1 MDAPH
6 ALALTHDVWRGQW
19 WRLWTGHLVHYSAA
33 HLLLN
38 VTALAPPV
46 VLTRSRRGIAIWS
59 LIAAPLLSLL
69 LLATSTFDEYRGAS
83 GLIVGIWLYASMT
96 LWPGHKRIAFAMAAA
111 IALKLLL
118 EATNTLPWSNAIEPS
133 HAAHY
138 LGAALGVCG
147 GALNWMIDK
156 RQPHKSRA

>member
-1 MDAPH
+1 VDAPH
-6 ALALTHDVWRGQW
+6 TFALTHDVWRGQW

-38 VTALAPPV
+38 ATALVPPL
-46 VLTRSRRGIAIWS
+46 VLTPARRRMAIWS

-83 GLIVGIWLYASMT
+83 GLIVGIWLYVSVE
-96 LWPGHKRIAFAMAAA
+96 LWRDHKRIAIAMITA
-111 IALKLLL
+111 ITLKLLL
-118 EATNTLPWSNAIEPS
+118 EATNTLPWSNAIAPS

-138 LGAALGVCG
+138 LGAILGAFG
-147 GALNWMIDK
+147 GIFNAVADS
-156 RQPHKSRA
+156 RQVPTSV